1 MNKQNREPEE
11 KRSEPARREQQ
22 NNSRVTLRILLALY
36 LAYLIYQMVKGYRL
50 EGDPILGI
58 AALFF
63 AVVEVVIVV
72 GSLRRWLREQQRINE
87 LWANTAEE
95 PDEDSDEEEHL

>member
-11 KRSEPARREQQ
+11 KSNEPARREQQ
-22 NNSRVTLRILLALY
+22 NNSRVTLRILLAAY

-50 EGDPILGI
+50 EGDPLLGA

-72 GSLRRWLREQQRINE
+72 TSLRRWLREQQRINE
-87 LWANTAEE
+87 LWAETAEE
-95 PDEDSDEEEHL
+95 SDENSDEEDCL

>member
-11 KRSEPARREQQ
+11 KRREPARQEQR
-22 NNSRVTLRILLALY
+22 NNSRVTLRILLAFY

-63 AVVEVVIVV
+63 AVVEIVIVAS
-72 GSLRRWLREQQRINE
+72 SLRGWLREQQRINA
-87 LWANTAEE
+87 LWADTAEVL
-95 PDEDSDEEEHL
+95 DEESDEEEHP